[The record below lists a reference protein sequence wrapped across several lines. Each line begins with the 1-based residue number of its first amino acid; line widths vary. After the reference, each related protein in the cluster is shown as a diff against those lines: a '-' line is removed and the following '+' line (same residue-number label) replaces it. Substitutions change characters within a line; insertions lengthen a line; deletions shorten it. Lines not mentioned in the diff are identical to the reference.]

1 MAERQLTQGDPA
13 GTVIGRSDEK
23 LSFYGGT
30 PVVKYS
36 TSIATATD
44 GTTAA
49 AAVSAVLAVLEHYGL
64 VTIND

>member
-1 MAERQLTQGDPA
+1 MSRQLTQGDSD

-36 TSIATATD
+36 TSIATGTDSAT
-44 GTTAA
+44 TL
-49 AAVSAVLAVLEHYGL
+49 AAVNSVLAILEHYGL
-64 VTIND
+64 ATIND